1 MNSKTNSLLLLS
13 DVALRRLRD
22 YEENDNS
29 ATLSLSRTPSN
40 STMIAKKQKK
50 PKQVRNG
57 FKFTRRVV
65 LLPRGC
71 TRLPPF
77 GELLKIKSTSAVN
90 SGTVDLE
97 KDMTADAVLKQVRT
111 VLSTLGKK
119 R

>member
-22 YEENDNS
+22 YENDNS

-40 STMIAKKQKK
+40 STVIPKKEKK
-50 PKQVRNG
+50 PRQVRNG